1 MDALPAAVAQAL
13 RTELSAKRSL
23 AWLRI
28 DSALALVDAG
38 GHLSHYDLAG
48 LRFGAPVG
56 EQVVFLDGFLPLA
69 GSPCLL
75 RSVELVA
82 GRATDIHLHALDGHS
97 WVVLLDVTA
106 ERDDARRMQQKAYDT
121 TLLQEREAR
130 LNRELAAANAALRD
144 AQREIEASRAA
155 LQRVHD
161 RLSLELADAAAYV
174 RSILPPPMRSPFEID
189 WRFVPSAQLGGDAF
203 GYHWIDEAHF
213 ALYLL
218 DVCGHGIGPSLLSV
232 GVLNTLRSGS
242 LVDVDPRDPAKV
254 LQGLNRLYPM
264 AAHNDLFFTLWYGV
278 YSVDRRSLAYAAA
291 GHPPA
296 LLVHPEDPAERR
308 GVSTPAPKTALHR
321 ARAEV
326 LAARGPPIGTVAD
339 AAWHAASTIVPERSR
354 LYLFS
359 DGAFEIR
366 RADGSMLSF
375 AAFVDLVS
383 SLGTQPVADGIDR
396 LIAQVSG
403 QAGGACDDDLSIVCF
418 AF

>member
-1 MDALPAAVAQAL
+1 MTDALPPPVAQAL
-13 RTELSAKRSL
+13 HSELSARRSL

-28 DSALALVDAG
+28 DAALALVDAG
-38 GHLSHYDLAG
+38 GDLSHYG
-48 LRFGAPVG
+48 LDALRIGVPVG
-56 EQVVFLDGFLPLA
+56 EQVVFLDGFLPLVE
-69 GSPCLL
+69 SPCLL
-75 RSVELVA
+75 RSVELA
-82 GRATDIHLHALDGHS
+82 ADRATDIHLHALDGQS

-106 ERDDARRMQQKAYDT
+106 EREEARRMQQKAYDT

-130 LNRELAAANAALRD
+130 LNRELAAANEALRV

-174 RSILPPPMRSPFEID
+174 RSILPLPMRSPFVID

-203 GYHWIDEAHF
+203 GYHWIDDAHF

-242 LVDVDPRDPAKV
+242 LPGVDPRDPAQV

-264 AAHNDLFFTLWYGV
+264 ASHNDLFFTLWYGV
-278 YSVDRRSLAYAAA
+278 YSVADRQLAYSAA

-296 LLVHPEDPAERR
+296 LLVHPDD
-308 GVSTPAPKTALHR
+308 
-321 ARAEV
+321 RAEQRGASTTAMSSDDALCTEA
-326 LAARGPPIGTVAD
+326 LATRGPPIGAVVD
-339 AAWHAASTIVPERSR
+339 AAWQTATTLVPQRSR

-366 RADGSMLSF
+366 RADGSMLSHAGF
-375 AAFVDLVS
+375 AALVS
-383 SLGTQPVADGIDR
+383 SLGALPVGEGIDR
-396 LIAQVSG
+396 LIARALEEG
-403 QAGGACDDDLSIVCF
+403 GGALDDDLSIVCF
-418 AF
+418 AL

>member
-13 RTELSAKRSL
+13 RTEFSAKRSL

-28 DSALALVDAG
+28 DPALALVDAG
-38 GHLSHYDLAG
+38 GQLSHYGLDG
-48 LRFGAPVG
+48 LRFGAPAG
-56 EQVVFLDGFLPLA
+56 EQLVFLDGFLPLVE
-69 GSPCLL
+69 SPFLL
-75 RSVELVA
+75 RAVELAA
-82 GRATDIHLHALDGHS
+82 GRATDIHLHALDGQS

-130 LNRELAAANAALRD
+130 LNRELAAANVALRE

-203 GYHWIDEAHF
+203 GYHWIDDAHF

-232 GVLNTLRSGS
+232 GVLNSLRSGS
-242 LVDVDPRDPAKV
+242 LVDVDPRDPTQV
-254 LQGLNRLYPM
+254 LKGLNRLYPM

-278 YSVDRRSLAYAAA
+278 YSVARRSLAYSAA

-296 LLVHPEDPAERR
+296 LLVHPDDPSAHR
-308 GVSTPAPKTALHR
+308 PASLPDSKPLPG

-326 LAARGPPIGTVAD
+326 LATRGPPIGTVAD
-339 AAWHAASTIVPERSR
+339 AAWHTASTIVPERSR

-366 RADGSMLSF
+366 RADGSMLPF
-375 AAFVDLVS
+375 DGFVDLVS
-383 SLGTQPVADGIDR
+383 SLGTQPVAAGIDR
-396 LIAQVSG
+396 LIAQVFA
-403 QAGGACDDDLSIVCF
+403 QAGGDPDDDLSIVGF